1 MRISGKLTLG
11 MIAGIVAILAISSYL
26 TVNREVELF
35 ETDMARDHELFAQAV
50 ASSMARVWRVD
61 GRARA
66 LGLLQQFEAGEGSV
80 RVRFVAMGLSPNDPH
95 ISEASLDRVRQGGA
109 ALHDKLEGPEPKL
122 YSYAAV
128 HLGDEAPGVLEV
140 SESLEPRDAYVR
152 STVLRAA
159 VTALCLALVCA
170 ALTFALGSSI
180 VGRPVRALVDQ
191 ARRIGAGDLG
201 IRLDLRQHDEIA
213 ELGRE
218 MNAMSSKLS
227 DANTRL
233 VAETAARVH
242 ALEQLRHADRLVT
255 VGKLASGI
263 AHELGTPLN
272 VVSGRAK
279 MISQSPISDASV
291 RNNARIVME
300 QSERMA
306 QIIRQLLDFARAGKP
321 NKSSIDLRHLA
332 ASTLSLLRPI
342 AEKRRV
348 TLHFEASEPVS
359 EVIADAAQLQQVV
372 TNLVVNAVQASPES
386 STVEVGLRTSRQS
399 QRISG
404 ELGPELERRFVCITV
419 SDRGVGMSEETL
431 ERIFEP
437 FFTTKDVGEGTG
449 LGLAVAYGIVQEHG
463 GFITVESKL
472 SEGSRFEVYL
482 PSPDPQ

>member
-11 MIAGIVAILAISSYL
+11 MIAGIVAILAISGYL

-50 ASSMARVWRVD
+50 GSSMARVWRVD
-61 GRARA
+61 GRAHA
-66 LGLLQQFEAGEGSV
+66 LDLLQQLEAGEGSV
-80 RVRFVAMGLSPNDPH
+80 RVRFVPKDVNPNDPH
-95 ISEASLDRVRQGGA
+95 IDQNALRRVRAGGP
-109 ALHDKLEGPEPKL
+109 ALHDKLEGPSPKL

-128 HLGDEAPGVLEV
+128 HLGEETPGVLEV

-159 VTALCLALVCA
+159 VTAACLGLVCA

-201 IRLDLRQHDEIA
+201 IRLDLQQHDEIA

-227 DANTRL
+227 DANVRL
-233 VAETAARVH
+233 VAETAARLH

-279 MISQSPISDASV
+279 MISQNPVSDEQT

-321 NKSSIDLRHLA
+321 NKTSIDLRHLA

-348 TLHFEASEPVS
+348 TLHFNTEESVS
-359 EVIADAAQLQQVV
+359 EVVVDAAQLQQVV
-372 TNLVVNAVQASPES
+372 TNLVVNAVQASPEGA
-386 STVEVGLRTSRQS
+386 TIEVGLRNSRKS
-399 QRISG
+399 RRISG
-404 ELGPELERRFVCITV
+404 ELGPERERGFVCITV
-419 SDRGVGMSEETL
+419 SDRGVGMSAETL

-472 SEGSRFEVYL
+472 TEGSRFEVYL
-482 PSPDPQ
+482 PIPDPQ

>member
-11 MIAGIVAILAISSYL
+11 VIAGIVAILAISSYL
-26 TVNREVELF
+26 TVNREVLLF
-35 ETDMARDHELFAQAV
+35 ETDMARDHEIFAQAV

-61 GRARA
+61 GRAHA
-66 LGLLQQFEAGEGSV
+66 LGLLEQLDAGEGSV
-80 RVRFVAMGLSPNDPH
+80 RVRFVPRDGRPTDPH
-95 ISEASLDRVRQGGA
+95 IGQSALAGVLRGGA
-109 ALHDKLEGPEPKL
+109 PLHDKLEGPSPKL

-128 HLGDEAPGVLEV
+128 RLGNETPGVLEL
-140 SESLEPRDAYVR
+140 SESLSPRDAYVR

-159 VTALCLALVCA
+159 ITALCLGIVCA

-180 VGRPVRALVDQ
+180 VGRPVRALVEQ

-201 IRLDLRQHDEIA
+201 SRLNLPQHDEIA
-213 ELGRE
+213 ELGHE
-218 MNAMSSKLS
+218 MNAMSSKLA
-227 DANTRL
+227 DASARL

-279 MISQSPISDASV
+279 MIFQSPVADEPV

-321 NKSSIDLRHLA
+321 NKALVDLRNLVS
-332 ASTLSLLRPI
+332 STLSLLRPI
-342 AEKRRV
+342 ADKRRV
-348 TLHFEASEPVS
+348 TLQLDSSEQVPD
-359 EVIADAAQLQQVV
+359 VIADAAQLQQVV
-372 TNLVVNAVQASPES
+372 TNLVVNAVQATPES
-386 STVEVGLRTSRQS
+386 GVVQIHLRTANESPRDS
-399 QRISG
+399 
-404 ELGPELERRFVCITV
+404 ELGVSRAVRPYVCIVV
-419 SDRGVGMSEETL
+419 SDRGTGMNEQTL

-437 FFTTKDVGEGTG
+437 FFTTKDIGEGTG

-472 SEGSRFEVYL
+472 AEGSRFEVYL
-482 PSPDPQ
+482 PVPSPP

>member
-50 ASSMARVWRVD
+50 ASSMARVWRAD
-61 GRARA
+61 GRAHA
-66 LGLLQQFEAGEGSV
+66 LGLLQQLEAGEGSV
-80 RVRFVAMGLSPNDPH
+80 RVRFVPKDVLPNDPH
-95 ISEASLDRVRQGGA
+95 IDPMALDRVRMGGA
-109 ALHDKLEGPEPKL
+109 ALHDKLEGPSPKL

-128 HLGDEAPGVLEV
+128 HLGDETPGVLEV

-159 VTALCLALVCA
+159 VTAVCLGLVCA

-201 IRLDLRQHDEIA
+201 IRLDLQQHDEIA

-227 DANTRL
+227 DANARL

-279 MISQSPISDASV
+279 MISQSPGSDEIT

-306 QIIRQLLDFARAGKP
+306 QIIRQLLNFARAGKP
-321 NKSSIDLRHLA
+321 NKSSVDLRHLA

-348 TLHFEASEPVS
+348 TLHFEASEPVP
-359 EVIADAAQLQQVV
+359 EVVADAAQLQQVV

-386 STVEVGLRTSRQS
+386 STVEVGLRASRQN
-399 QRISG
+399 RRVSG
-404 ELGPELERRFVCITV
+404 EIGPEVERGFVCITV
-419 SDRGVGMSEETL
+419 SDRGVGMSEDTL

-482 PSPDPQ
+482 PIPDPQ

>member
-11 MIAGIVAILAISSYL
+11 VIAGIVAILAISAYL
-26 TVNREVELF
+26 TVNREVLLF
-35 ETDMARDHELFAQAV
+35 ETDMARDHEIFAQAV

-61 GRARA
+61 GRAHA
-66 LGLLQQFEAGEGSV
+66 LGLLEQVDAGEGSV
-80 RVRFVAMGLSPNDPH
+80 RVRFVPKDGRASDPH
-95 ISEASLDRVRQGGA
+95 IGRDALTRVLHGGPP
-109 ALHDKLEGPEPKL
+109 LHDKLEGPAPLL

-128 HLGDEAPGVLEV
+128 HLGDETPGLLEL

-159 VTALCLALVCA
+159 VTALCLGVVCA

-180 VGRPVRALVDQ
+180 VGRPVRALVEQ
-191 ARRIGAGDLG
+191 ARRIGAGDLAS
-201 IRLDLRQHDEIA
+201 RLDLSQHDEIA

-227 DANTRL
+227 DANRRL

-279 MISQSPISDASV
+279 MISQSAASDEPM

-321 NKSSIDLRHLA
+321 NKASVDLRHLV

-342 AEKRRV
+342 ADKRRV
-348 TLHFEASEPVS
+348 RLLFEASEPVP
-359 EVIADAAQLQQVV
+359 EVTADAAQLQQVV
-372 TNLVVNAVQASPES
+372 TNLVVNALQATTESGVVEIGLHSSVESLRDSMAGTVSPP
-386 STVEVGLRTSRQS
+386 Q
-399 QRISG
+399 
-404 ELGPELERRFVCITV
+404 PFVCITV
-419 SDRGVGMSEETL
+419 KDRGLGMSEETL
-431 ERIFEP
+431 DRIFEP

-463 GFITVESKL
+463 GFISVESKL
-472 SEGSRFEVYL
+472 AEGSRFEVYL
-482 PSPDPQ
+482 PVPDPK

>member
-1 MRISGKLTLG
+1 
-11 MIAGIVAILAISSYL
+11 
-26 TVNREVELF
+26 
-35 ETDMARDHELFAQAV
+35 
-50 ASSMARVWRVD
+50 
-61 GRARA
+61 
-66 LGLLQQFEAGEGSV
+66 
-80 RVRFVAMGLSPNDPH
+80 
-95 ISEASLDRVRQGGA
+95 
-109 ALHDKLEGPEPKL
+109 
-122 YSYAAV
+122 
-128 HLGDEAPGVLEV
+128 
-140 SESLEPRDAYVR
+140 
-152 STVLRAA
+152 
-159 VTALCLALVCA
+159 
-170 ALTFALGSSI
+170 
-180 VGRPVRALVDQ
+180 VRALVEQ
-191 ARRIGAGDLG
+191 ARRIGAGELG
-201 IRLDLRQHDEIA
+201 TRLDLSQHDEIA

-227 DANTRL
+227 DANARL

-279 MISQSPISDASV
+279 MISQSPASDEPM

-321 NKSSIDLRHLA
+321 NKASVDLRHLV

-348 TLHFEASEPVS
+348 TLQLETAEPVS
-359 EVIADAAQLQQVV
+359 DVIVDAAQLQQVV
-372 TNLVVNAVQASPES
+372 TNLVVNAVQATPES
-386 STVEVGLRTSRQS
+386 GVVEIGLHTSLRP
-399 QRISG
+399 QRDSAP
-404 ELGPELERRFVCITV
+404 GPEKPARAYVCITV
-419 SDRGVGMSEETL
+419 TDRGIGMSAETL

-472 SEGSRFEVYL
+472 AAGSRFEVYL
-482 PSPDPQ
+482 PVPDPK

>member
-26 TVNREVELF
+26 TVNREVDLF

-61 GRARA
+61 GRAHA
-66 LGLLQQFEAGEGSV
+66 LGLLQQLEAGEGSV
-80 RVRFVAMGLSPNDPH
+80 RVRFVPKDVLPNDPH
-95 ISEASLDRVRQGGA
+95 INPAALDRVRLGGA
-109 ALHDKLEGPEPKL
+109 ALHDKLEGPSPKL

-128 HLGDEAPGVLEV
+128 HLGDETPGVLEV

-159 VTALCLALVCA
+159 ITAACLGLVCA

-218 MNAMSSKLS
+218 MNAMSTKLS
-227 DANTRL
+227 DANARL
-233 VAETAARVH
+233 VAETAARVR

-279 MISQSPISDASV
+279 MISQNTAADEPT

-306 QIIRQLLDFARAGKP
+306 QIIRQLLNFARAGKP
-321 NKSSIDLRHLA
+321 NKSSVDLRHLA

-342 AEKRRV
+342 AEKRRI

-359 EVIADAAQLQQVV
+359 EVVADAAQLQQVV

-386 STVEVGLRTSRQS
+386 STVEVGLRASRQS
-399 QRISG
+399 RHVSG
-404 ELGPELERRFVCITV
+404 EVGPEAERGFVCITV
-419 SDRGVGMSEETL
+419 SDRGVGMSEDTL

-482 PSPDPQ
+482 PIPDPQ

>member
-26 TVNREVELF
+26 TVNREVKLF
-35 ETDMARDHELFAQAV
+35 ETDMARDHEIFAQAV

-61 GRARA
+61 GRAHA
-66 LGLLQQFEAGEGSV
+66 IGLLEQLDAGEGAV
-80 RVRFVAMGLSPNDPH
+80 RVRFVPKDRSANDPH
-95 ISEASLDRVRQGGA
+95 IDQAALSRVLHGGPT
-109 ALHDKLEGPEPKL
+109 LHDKLEGAQPQL

-128 HLGDEAPGVLEV
+128 HLGDETPGLLEV

-152 STVLRAA
+152 STVLRAGI
-159 VTALCLALVCA
+159 TALCLGLVCA

-180 VGRPVRALVDQ
+180 VGRPVRALVEQ

-218 MNAMSSKLS
+218 MNSMSSKLS
-227 DANTRL
+227 DANARL

-242 ALEQLRHADRLVT
+242 ALQQLRHAERLVT

-279 MISQSPISDASV
+279 MISQNPASDDSV

-321 NKSSIDLRHLA
+321 NKASIDLRHVVS
-332 ASTLSLLRPI
+332 STLSLLRPI
-342 AEKRRV
+342 ADKRRV
-348 TLHFEASEPVS
+348 PLHFEGSEPVA

-372 TNLVVNAVQASPES
+372 TNLVVNAVQASPEGS
-386 STVEVGLRTSRQS
+386 QVEVGLRTAPSRV
-399 QRISG
+399 RPG
-404 ELGPELERRFVCITV
+404 AAGDTEPARGFVCITV
-419 SDRGVGMSEETL
+419 SDHGPGMGEDTL
-431 ERIFEP
+431 ERVFEP

-472 SEGSRFEVYL
+472 GEGSRFEVYL
-482 PSPDPQ
+482 PNPDPQ

>member
-1 MRISGKLTLG
+1 
-11 MIAGIVAILAISSYL
+11 
-26 TVNREVELF
+26 
-35 ETDMARDHELFAQAV
+35 
-50 ASSMARVWRVD
+50 
-61 GRARA
+61 
-66 LGLLQQFEAGEGSV
+66 
-80 RVRFVAMGLSPNDPH
+80 
-95 ISEASLDRVRQGGA
+95 
-109 ALHDKLEGPEPKL
+109 
-122 YSYAAV
+122 
-128 HLGDEAPGVLEV
+128 
-140 SESLEPRDAYVR
+140 
-152 STVLRAA
+152 
-159 VTALCLALVCA
+159 
-170 ALTFALGSSI
+170 
-180 VGRPVRALVDQ
+180 
-191 ARRIGAGDLG
+191 
-201 IRLDLRQHDEIA
+201 
-213 ELGRE
+213 
-218 MNAMSSKLS
+218 
-227 DANTRL
+227 L

-279 MISQSPISDASV
+279 MISQNPLSDEPT

-306 QIIRQLLDFARAGKP
+306 QIIRQLLNFARAGKP
-321 NKSSIDLRHLA
+321 NKSSVDLRHLA

-342 AEKRRV
+342 AEKRRI

-359 EVIADAAQLQQVV
+359 EVVADAAQLQQVV

-386 STVEVGLRTSRQS
+386 STVEVGLRASRQS
-399 QRISG
+399 RRISG
-404 ELGPELERRFVCITV
+404 EIGPEVERGFVCITV
-419 SDRGVGMSEETL
+419 SDRGVGMSEDTL

-482 PSPDPQ
+482 PIPDPQ

>member
-11 MIAGIVAILAISSYL
+11 VIAGIVAILAISAYL
-26 TVNREVELF
+26 TVNREVVLF
-35 ETDMARDHELFAQAV
+35 ETDMARDHEIFAQAV

-61 GRARA
+61 GRAHA
-66 LGLLQQFEAGEGSV
+66 LGLLEQLDAGEGSV
-80 RVRFVAMGLSPNDPH
+80 RVRFVPRDGYPTDPN
-95 ISEASLDRVRQGGA
+95 IGQSALTGVLRGGA
-109 ALHDKLEGPEPKL
+109 PLHDKLEGASPKL

-128 HLGDEAPGVLEV
+128 HLGDETPGVLEL

-159 VTALCLALVCA
+159 ITALCLGIVCA

-180 VGRPVRALVDQ
+180 VGRPVRALVEQ

-201 IRLDLRQHDEIA
+201 SRLEFAQHDEIA

-227 DANTRL
+227 DANARL

-279 MISQSPISDASV
+279 MISQSPASDEPM

-321 NKSSIDLRHLA
+321 NKASVDLRHLV

-342 AEKRRV
+342 ADKRRV
-348 TLHFEASEPVS
+348 TLHLETTEPVS
-359 EVIADAAQLQQVV
+359 EVVADAAQLQQVV
-372 TNLVVNAVQASPES
+372 TNLVVNAVQATPES
-386 STVEVGLRTSRQS
+386 GLVEIGLRASREG
-399 QRISG
+399 QRNSVT
-404 ELGPELERRFVCITV
+404 GPTPPPNGFVCITV
-419 SDRGVGMSEETL
+419 ADRGIGMSEETL

-472 SEGSRFEVYL
+472 TEGSRFEVYL
-482 PSPDPQ
+482 PAQDPQ

>member
-11 MIAGIVAILAISSYL
+11 VIVGIVAILAISSYL
-26 TVNREVELF
+26 TVNREVLLF
-35 ETDMARDHELFAQAV
+35 ETDMARDHETFAQAV

-61 GRARA
+61 GRAHA
-66 LGLLQQFEAGEGSV
+66 LGLLEQLDAGEGSV
-80 RVRFVAMGLSPNDPH
+80 RVRFVPKDGRPSDPH
-95 ISEASLDRVRQGGA
+95 IGQAELSGILRGGA
-109 ALHDKLEGPEPKL
+109 PLHDKLEGPSPKL

-128 HLGDEAPGVLEV
+128 HLGDETPGVLEL

-159 VTALCLALVCA
+159 LTALCLGIVCA

-180 VGRPVRALVDQ
+180 VGRPVRALVEQ
-191 ARRIGAGDLG
+191 ARRIGAGELG
-201 IRLDLRQHDEIA
+201 SRLELPQNDEIA

-218 MNAMSSKLS
+218 MNAMSSKLF

-279 MISQSPISDASV
+279 MISQSPASDEPM

-321 NKSSIDLRHLA
+321 NKAPVDLRHLV

-342 AEKRRV
+342 ADKRRV
-348 TLHFEASEPVS
+348 TLKFDMAEPVS
-359 EVIADAAQLQQVV
+359 DVIADAAQLQQVV
-372 TNLVVNAVQASPES
+372 TNLVVNAVQATPES
-386 STVEVGLRTSRQS
+386 GVVEIGLRTRREARRDTSAGLAKPGQS
-399 QRISG
+399 
-404 ELGPELERRFVCITV
+404 FVCVTV
-419 SDRGVGMSEETL
+419 ADRGSGMSEETL

-472 SEGSRFEVYL
+472 TEGSRFEVYL
-482 PSPDPQ
+482 PVPELQ

>member
-11 MIAGIVAILAISSYL
+11 VIAGIVAILAISSYL
-26 TVNREVELF
+26 TVNREVLLF
-35 ETDMARDHELFAQAV
+35 ETDMARDHEIFAQAV

-61 GRARA
+61 GRAHA
-66 LGLLQQFEAGEGSV
+66 LGLLEQLDAGEGSV
-80 RVRFVAMGLSPNDPH
+80 RVRFVPRDGRPTDPH
-95 ISEASLDRVRQGGA
+95 IGQSALAGVLRGGA
-109 ALHDKLEGPEPKL
+109 PLHDKLEGPSPKL

-128 HLGDEAPGVLEV
+128 RLGNETPGVLEL
-140 SESLEPRDAYVR
+140 SESLSPRDAYVR

-159 VTALCLALVCA
+159 ITALCLGIVCA

-180 VGRPVRALVDQ
+180 VGRPVRALVEQ

-201 IRLDLRQHDEIA
+201 SRLDLPQHDEIA
-213 ELGRE
+213 ELGNE
-218 MNAMSSKLS
+218 MNAMSSKLA
-227 DANTRL
+227 DASARL

-279 MISQSPISDASV
+279 MIFQSPVADEPV

-321 NKSSIDLRHLA
+321 NKALVDLRNLVS
-332 ASTLSLLRPI
+332 STLSLLRPI
-342 AEKRRV
+342 ADKRRV
-348 TLHFEASEPVS
+348 TLQLDSSEQVPD
-359 EVIADAAQLQQVV
+359 VIADAAQLQQVV
-372 TNLVVNAVQASPES
+372 TNLVVNAVQATPES
-386 STVEVGLRTSRQS
+386 GVVQIGLRLANESPRDS
-399 QRISG
+399 
-404 ELGPELERRFVCITV
+404 ELGVPRAAAPYVCIVVT
-419 SDRGVGMSEETL
+419 DRGTGMNEQTL

-437 FFTTKDVGEGTG
+437 FFTTKDIGEGTG

-463 GFITVESKL
+463 GFITVESKIA
-472 SEGSRFEVYL
+472 EGSRFEVYL
-482 PSPDPQ
+482 PVPSPP

>member
-11 MIAGIVAILAISSYL
+11 MIAGIVAILATSSYL
-26 TVNREVELF
+26 TVNREVVLF
-35 ETDMARDHELFAQAV
+35 ETDMARDHEIFAQAV

-61 GRARA
+61 GRAHA
-66 LGLLQQFEAGEGSV
+66 LGLLEQLDAGEGSV
-80 RVRFVAMGLSPNDPH
+80 RVRFVPKDGNPSDPN
-95 ISEASLDRVRQGGA
+95 IGQTSLTRVLQGGGPV
-109 ALHDKLEGPEPKL
+109 HDKLEGASPRL

-128 HLGDEAPGVLEV
+128 HLGDETPGVLEL

-159 VTALCLALVCA
+159 ITALCLAIVCA

-180 VGRPVRALVDQ
+180 VGRPVRALVEQ
-191 ARRIGAGDLG
+191 ARRIGAGELG
-201 IRLDLRQHDEIA
+201 SRLDLPQHDEIA
-213 ELGRE
+213 ELSRE

-227 DANTRL
+227 EANARL

-279 MISQSPISDASV
+279 MISQHPGSDESM

-321 NKSSIDLRHLA
+321 NKASVDLRHLV

-342 AEKRRV
+342 ADKRRV
-348 TLHFEASEPVS
+348 TLQLDRTAPVS
-359 EVIADAAQLQQVV
+359 EVVADAAQLQQVV
-372 TNLVVNAVQASPES
+372 TNLVVNAVQATPES
-386 STVEVGLRTSRQS
+386 GVVEIGLCTSREGRRDSLTGQADTTQS
-399 QRISG
+399 
-404 ELGPELERRFVCITV
+404 FVCVTV
-419 SDRGVGMSEETL
+419 ADRGIGMSEETL

-472 SEGSRFEVYL
+472 AEGSHFQVYL
-482 PSPDPQ
+482 PVPSPS